1 MNRRDLFRLGVAAT
15 AVPVAHGAQAA
26 PKAAAS
32 ASGWKPAVFDEHQNE
47 TVVALTELIIPA
59 TDTPGARQAEVN
71 RHIDRWLAAA
81 PVEDK
86 VEFLEG
92 LAWLDG
98 FSIRKHQKPFR
109 NCSPAEQTAMLEA
122 LDAGDDPLN
131 SAGERFFRRAKSVTA
146 AIYYS
151 TEIGFRELNKGN
163 RVPSTFACRAE

>member
-1 MNRRDLFRLGVAAT
+1 MGVYAELRGFVLAHRTCGVPSGTREADTETGFRLRISC
-15 AVPVAHGAQAA
+15 PC
-26 PKAAAS
+26 
-32 ASGWKPAVFDEHQNE
+32 
-47 TVVALTELIIPA
+47 
-59 TDTPGARQAEVN
+59 GARF
-71 RHIDRWLAAA
+71 DRWLAAA